1 MTTFNGQNICEGA
14 RKLCTIARAVVEQP
28 RLLLICEKSL
38 DFGQG
43 IVENFKCL
51 SHFLP
56 QTTIMSITHKTD
68 NIYAYDKVILLD
80 NGTIVEKGKP
90 SFLLSNSSS
99 YLLAFMKESNKK
111 SLRHQQ
117 NMLSVAAGSRIG
129 SMSKMDNCLS
139 DTDKNKDQ
147 IKIQEQGRPSTF
159 KQREQ
164 LINETPVKSTMSTR
178 RSADINV
185 DRGHQEVTIKRE
197 TTDAHVYNKK
207 RSASV
212 PGGDSLDQ
220 NSQLIMMEMALDNTS
235 HKANEMPDRV
245 FKKLQDLENCIFR
258 RL

>member
-1 MTTFNGQNICEGA
+1 MTTFNGQNISEGA

-90 SFLLSNSSS
+90 SFLLANNSS

-117 NMLSVAAGSRIG
+117 NMLGVAAGSRMS
-129 SMSKMDNCLS
+129 SMSKMDNYLS

-147 IKIQEQGRPSTF
+147 IKIQEKGRPSTF

-178 RSADINV
+178 RSADINI

-207 RSASV
+207 KSASV

-245 FKKLQDLENCIFR
+245 FKKLQDSENCIFR
-258 RL
+258 SS